1 MQLPISATGFIDIH
15 AAFAKSIHYADCQR
29 IKNMKIAD
37 KQEPAKAKILV
48 VDDEELICSLI
59 KYNLEAEGYDVD
71 VCYSAEEA
79 LAHDFNQYALL
90 IADIMM
96 GEMNGVKMVHK
107 IKQTPRTASIPVIFC
122 SAKDK
127 EEDIIDG
134 LSSGADD
141 YIAKPFSLRELVAR
155 VNAVISRHRMENSN
169 QQEAMMHF
177 DGLDID
183 LLNRSVFIG
192 NELLPL
198 TITEYNILALF
209 LKNANRF
216 FSRKEI
222 FEFAWDGQA
231 IVSERAIDVNISRL
245 RKKLGTYAS
254 HIVSRAGFGYGFF
267 E

>member
-1 MQLPISATGFIDIH
+1 ME
-15 AAFAKSIHYADCQR
+15 
-29 IKNMKIAD
+29 IAS
-37 KQEPAKAKILV
+37 KQERARTKILV

-79 LAHDFNQYALL
+79 LTHDFNLYALL
-90 IADIMM
+90 IVDIMM

-107 IKQTPRTASIPVIFC
+107 IKQTPLTAGIPVIYC

-134 LSSGADD
+134 LNSGADD

-155 VNAVISRHRMENSN
+155 VNSVISRHRMEKGN
-169 QQEAMMHF
+169 QQATTMHF

-183 LLNRSVFIG
+183 LLNRRVFIG

-198 TITEYNILALF
+198 TLTEYNILALF

-216 FSRKEI
+216 FTRKEI
-222 FEFAWDGQA
+222 FESAWGGQT
-231 IVSERAIDVNISRL
+231 IVSDRAIDVNISRL
-245 RKKLGTYAS
+245 RKKLGTFAL